1 MFPYLSISL
10 SFCFLESLSSSAFF
24 NALAFFESFSWKFT
38 TKDSGYK
45 MFEDI
50 KVLYICIMINK
61 EYGNYCLLLQVI
73 ASITFCWFLIDI
85 INDTCQWNTI
95 QIDNRENLTRTKTNM
110 GIKCLHF
117 FFIQEYLG
125 HLVQFFNVIIQSGRE
140 GVSGQIIWTF
150 FLLVNGRSLGT
161 RYLLCKHWWKHKLG
175 RVYSICWFNIPL
187 ESGQTLIK
195 IPLAD
200 IPFFQVLLFSVA
212 SFPFSFE
219 IPISM
224 QEYILLIA
232 IKIQMKGMYMLINC
246 PLIWLSCMFFSYW
259 IIKKNHLNRYR
270 LPLSELQVLAPLPA
284 FLFFFQEVL
293 LLEWDGHLLSQAF
306 YCKHLFKQ
314 NQHNKIKYLKYQ
326 ML

>member
-38 TKDSGYK
+38 TKDSRSGYK

-95 QIDNRENLTRTKTNM
+95 QIDNRENLTQIKTNM
-110 GIKCLHF
+110 RIKCLHF

-161 RYLLCKHWWKHKLG
+161 RYLLCKHWWKQKLG
-175 RVYSICWFNIPL
+175 RVYIICWFNIPL

-200 IPFFQVLLFSVA
+200 TPFFQVLLFSVA

-232 IKIQMKGMYMLINC
+232 IKIQTKGMYMLINC
-246 PLIWLSCMFFSYW
+246 PLIWLSCIFFSYW
-259 IIKKNHLNRYR
+259 IIKK
-270 LPLSELQVLAPLPA
+270 S
-284 FLFFFQEVL
+284 
-293 LLEWDGHLLSQAF
+293 SQS
-306 YCKHLFKQ
+306 L
-314 NQHNKIKYLKYQ
+314 
-326 ML
+326 